1 MSGDD
6 RRRVAGFTRHDRKR
20 LTKALAHVREA
31 RFFRRLQAVL
41 FVAEGVPVSE
51 AARRARVDRGTLHR
65 WLGLYLRRRDPADL
79 VDAPRAGRP
88 SVAEAITDSA
98 VAALLARD
106 PRREGFSATTWT
118 VPLLTTY
125 LARRLGRQVSPRT
138 LRRRLHALGSRWKR
152 PRYVHIGQEPHLAQ
166 KKGRSSGA

>member
-6 RRRVAGFTRHDRKR
+6 RPRAANFTRHDRRR
-20 LTKALAHVREA
+20 LTKALAHAREA

-51 AARRARVDRGTLHR
+51 AARRARVDRSTLHR
-65 WLGLYLRRRDPADL
+65 WLGLYLQRRDPTDL
-79 VDAPRAGRP
+79 TDAPRAGRP
-88 SVAEAITDSA
+88 PVAAALTDSA

-106 PRREGFSATTWT
+106 PRREGFAATSWT

-125 LARRLGRQVSPRT
+125 LARYSGQPVSTRT
-138 LRRRLHALGSRWKR
+138 VRRRLHSLGYRWKR
-152 PRYVHIGQEPHLAQ
+152 PRYVYTGEEPHLAQ
-166 KKGRSSGA
+166 KKGRLSGA